1 MRKMQ
6 DGEDVYQSIQANYL
20 YESENKTKYR
30 FSCQQ
35 MDQEVGTPENFNK
48 AVYKI
53 RTECSD
59 QIHKA
64 GLINE
69 DCLKNTAEK
78 DKKNEEKKRIKF
90 TDNNVEMSPES
101 NQDNNKNVSAFRRVT
116 RS

>member
-1 MRKMQ
+1 
-6 DGEDVYQSIQANYL
+6 
-20 YESENKTKYR
+20 
-30 FSCQQ
+30 

-59 QIHKA
+59 QIHKT

-78 DKKNEEKKRIKF
+78 NKKNEEKKRIKF

>member
-1 MRKMQ
+1 MRKVQ
-6 DGEDVYQSIQANYL
+6 DGEDIYHSIQANYL
-20 YESENKTKYR
+20 YESENKTKYQ

-35 MDQEVGTPENFNK
+35 MNQDVSTPSNFNK

-59 QIHKA
+59 QIQKT

-69 DCLKNTAEK
+69 DCLKNTDGNE
-78 DKKNEEKKRIKF
+78 KKNEEKKRIKF
-90 TDNNVEMSPES
+90 ADNDIEMSSES

>member
-1 MRKMQ
+1 
-6 DGEDVYQSIQANYL
+6 
-20 YESENKTKYR
+20 
-30 FSCQQ
+30 
-35 MDQEVGTPENFNK
+35 
-48 AVYKI
+48 
-53 RTECSD
+53 
-59 QIHKA
+59 
-64 GLINE
+64 LINE